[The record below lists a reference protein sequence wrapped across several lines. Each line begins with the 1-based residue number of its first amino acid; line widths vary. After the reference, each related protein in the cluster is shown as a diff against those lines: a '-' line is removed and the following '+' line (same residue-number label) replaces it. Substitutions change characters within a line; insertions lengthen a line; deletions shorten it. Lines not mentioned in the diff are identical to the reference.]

1 MSASLAYLALGLFAA
16 ALVWAAAGDA
26 RRLLIP
32 NRLVIGIVAL
42 YPVFVLAAPGNVA
55 WLPALGIG
63 LAAFAMGAL
72 LFACG
77 CAGGGDVKLLA
88 AVALWA
94 GPDLIAPLLIVT
106 AFTGGLVAI
115 AVSRPVRALIRR
127 LSPLSPMPQGTAQGT
142 TAAALPALTSGPVPY
157 GIAIACGGLFVAQRL
172 TLFLST

>member
-55 WLPALGIG
+55 WLPAIGIG
-63 LAAFAMGAL
+63 LAAFAIGAL

-106 AFTGGLVAI
+106 AFAGGLVAI

-127 LSPLSPMPQGTAQGT
+127 LSPMPTGTVQGTA
-142 TAAALPALTSGPVPY
+142 AVLPALTSGPVPY

>member
-1 MSASLAYLALGLFAA
+1 MSASLAYLALGLFAV

-55 WLPALGIG
+55 WLPAIGIG
-63 LAAFAMGAL
+63 LAAFAIGAL

-127 LSPLSPMPQGTAQGT
+127 LSPHYAPRELPRDYRSG
-142 TAAALPALTSGPVPY
+142 AAGPDQRACSLQ